1 MTPLFESVFQNI
13 SGGER
18 ILVSTM
24 MFRNEP
30 YQ

>member
-1 MTPLFESVFQNI
+1 MTPLFEPIFQNI
-13 SGGER
+13 AGGER

-30 YQ
+30 F